1 MVLYKVNY
9 FAEKI
14 RAKSF
19 VSQFKDEA
27 DQARNLLP
35 EGYHYQNMF
44 GRDAQPEGIPHNSTS
59 TAYKN
64 GKFDATL
71 EEVLHLINAAGH
83 AYAYRSRLVVLYL
96 HILFVNISADKINGH
111 QICYMVSSGVL

>member
-1 MVLYKVNY
+1 MSL
-9 FAEKI
+9 
-14 RAKSF
+14 
-19 VSQFKDEA
+19 FKDEEEEGNA
-27 DQARNLLP
+27 GALP
-35 EGYHYQNMF
+35 LGYRYQNLYA
-44 GRDAQPEGIPHNSTS
+44 RETHPDGIPHDSTS

-96 HILFVNISADKINGH
+96 HILFVNISICSFNLESVESTFLRQNFRSFFRKI
-111 QICYMVSSGVL
+111 I